1 MFAPALGDSLVAYCL
16 DGTVG
21 ALIKCRHASVDVRAG
36 CAMHRWHVATAFAAA
51 AAAISVALLLR
62 CVLQTTGAERR
73 GLPFCIGLVTSN
85 SI

>member
-1 MFAPALGDSLVAYCL
+1 MAYGL

-21 ALIKCRHASVDVRAG
+21 ALIKRRHASVDVRAG

-51 AAAISVALLLR
+51 AAAISVALLR

-73 GLPFCIGLVTSN
+73 GLPFCKLVMTI
-85 SI
+85 SIF